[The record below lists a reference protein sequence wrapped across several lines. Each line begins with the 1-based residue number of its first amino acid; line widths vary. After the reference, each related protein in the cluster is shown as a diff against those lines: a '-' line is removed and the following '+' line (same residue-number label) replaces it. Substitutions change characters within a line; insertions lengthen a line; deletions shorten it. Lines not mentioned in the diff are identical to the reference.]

1 MAQLQ
6 TQSAG
11 AENWS
16 DLLRRITQLTE
27 RPDFASQP
35 YANRL
40 DAILEAVVPSKRDPT
55 HEKILAIINALVETN
70 AIRRDEAAA
79 VFNALITRV
88 SRYNSVNVQA
98 NLDRMTADV
107 REAVAQKTRQGANN
121 LGSLAALNGFLSSLP
136 SNVQRG
142 QENYTGFIS
151 ALRLLVA
158 EIPQTEVYQAGPE
171 YFLQSSRNGSQV
183 VNLTQAFKNLE
194 PLWGVNAPTA
204 ERMSI
209 SSLLTPNTRLLLLLI
224 APFSDSVSI
233 SRDSMIGYLLTL
245 YREAIGQ
252 SNLDERTYN
261 EVAAVSTALGQD
273 NADNLQATL
282 NFLLTNKKTQRPGE
296 YSLTPREE
304 RILRYVQQA
313 VALRLMQEGMSPSTA
328 LDMTSAAFEPSFY
341 NVNMVFINKLM
352 DYLHRAAAM
361 APDYFKS
368 IIMNPRWL
376 PPDGF
381 YKGVFD
387 FPEEQD
393 WQAWDHSADSLFS
406 ASRVPSLSSV
416 TGLKPPRDDDDVSLS
431 EFGAAAPR
439 ADTSFALPPPLPL
452 SRPHSRR
459 ASSASENMFSLIDR
473 EAGAAGKNKQS
484 EIDTLARTLESNWVT
499 YRNSSG
505 AVPKY
510 HYKKKS
516 ENDDDDAPPSGGIG
530 GSGHA
535 RFAQNLF
542 AHLKPKGV

>member
-1 MAQLQ
+1 MFKRINDL
-6 TQSAG
+6 TQ
-11 AENWS
+11 
-16 DLLRRITQLTE
+16 

-35 YANRL
+35 YANRIE
-40 DAILEAVVPSKRDPT
+40 AILEAVVPSKQDPT
-55 HEKILAIINALVETN
+55 HEKLLTVINALVQTK

-79 VFNALITRV
+79 VYNALLTRV
-88 SRYNSVNVQA
+88 SRYNSVNLQA
-98 NLDRMTADV
+98 NLDRLTQDV
-107 REAVAQKTRQGANN
+107 REAVAQRTRQGANN
-121 LGSLAALNGFLSSLP
+121 IASLSALNGFLASLP

-142 QENYTGFIS
+142 QENYSAFIS

-158 EIPQTEVYQAGPE
+158 EIPQTDVYQAGPD
-171 YFLQSSRNGSQV
+171 YFLQTSRNGAQV

-224 APFSDSVSI
+224 APFSDSVGI
-233 SRDSMIGYLLTL
+233 SRDSMVGYLLTL

-252 SNLDERTYN
+252 TALDERTYG

-282 NFLLTNKKTQRPGE
+282 NFLLTNKQSKRPGE

-304 RILRYVQQA
+304 RILRYIQQA
-313 VALRLMQEGMSPSTA
+313 VALRMMQEGVSPSSA

-341 NVNMVFINKLM
+341 NINMVFINKLM
-352 DYLHRAAAM
+352 DYFHRAAAM
-361 APDYFKS
+361 APDYFQS

-387 FPEEQD
+387 FPDDTD
-393 WQAWDHSADSLFS
+393 WQAWDHSADSLLDSRF
-406 ASRVPSLSSV
+406 ASLRSL

-431 EFGAAAPR
+431 ELGAAAPR
-439 ADTSFALPPPLPL
+439 VDDPYALPRPRPL

-459 ASSASENMFSLIDR
+459 GSTASEPLFSLI
-473 EAGAAGKNKQS
+473 EKEVGSASKNQAS
-484 EIDTLARTLESNWVT
+484 EIDSLARTLESNWVT

-505 AVPKY
+505 AAPKY

-516 ENDDDDAPPSGGIG
+516 ENDDDGAPPSGGIG
-530 GSGHA
+530 GSGV
-535 RFAQNLF
+535 NLF
-542 AHLKPKGV
+542 AHLKPKGMR